1 MKKFLIGLG
10 ALLLLLVVAAALV
23 PFLFKDKIKAAV
35 DEQIAKSLNAKV
47 QYDADQIGVTLL
59 SSFPDLG
66 VSLGELRVIG
76 IDSFSRD
83 TLAYIP
89 KLAVD
94 LNLMSVIR
102 GEKMQIN
109 EVTLTEPRIHVVV
122 LKSGKANW
130 DIAKPDSAAPATPA
144 DTASNFQLGIKQ
156 WRVDNGQLTY
166 DDRSI
171 PFRMALAGLN
181 HTGSGDFAQDV
192 FDMKSKTTAE
202 RFSVAYDGAE
212 YISNK
217 KLDGDV
223 TMAMDLANM
232 AFTFKENT
240 LKLNDFVTHFEGTIK
255 MPTDAMDFDIKFNA
269 PETDFKAL
277 LSLLPG
283 MYTPQ
288 FKDVATTGKMQFDGY
303 YKGRMDS
310 VQMPG
315 YGLNLK
321 VVNATFK
328 YPDLPRE
335 AKNINV
341 DVTVDDAD
349 GVTDHVKVDLRKLH
363 VDLGSDQ
370 IDAVAKIN
378 GLAPMQLDGNVKA
391 KINLAEAMKVYPV
404 AGLTLRG
411 LLDVDATAKGTY
423 SETQMPVVNAKMN
436 LTDGYVKSKDF
447 PAPIENLMVVSNIAN
462 ATGKTDDTDV
472 KIENFKMTLDGEP
485 VSGRVYVKGI
495 AKPVFDADLKG
506 VIDLTKITKIFPLEG
521 TTLAGRIAG
530 EFAAAGRMVDIDA
543 GQYEKVKAS
552 GAVKVN
558 DLTYKSKD
566 LPQGMTI
573 KAANGAFNNE
583 KITISGMQG
592 TLGRSDFRA
601 DGVVSNYMGYA
612 LSKTHSPLLGTL
624 TVSSNR
630 FDVNE
635 WMVDPASGA
644 STAPATGTAK
654 EAEGVVQVPADLNLT
669 LNATAGQVLYD
680 NLDLRDAKGQVVV
693 KDRTVKLNDVA
704 FNTLGGSFTMAGTY
718 DARDLSKPG
727 FDMNLGIKDLNF
739 QQAYAAFNTIKTL
752 APAAKYLNGNFS
764 TNLNLAGNLGQD
776 MMPVMNTLRG
786 KALVEVLK
794 ATVDQLPA
802 LQKLSSLTNL
812 PSLKQMTLKDQK
824 IGLDVSNGNVLVK
837 PFEIKVPGDDVKMN
851 FGGTSSLVG
860 EMDFVSALDVP
871 TGKVG
876 QALSGKLSSLT
887 GVSNLKA
894 AERVTMNVKFG
905 GTVTDPKV
913 SLSGG
918 SVKGAAKDL
927 AKSIVDSKVNEGKAK
942 LEEKRKQ
949 AEDSLRNMANR
960 KAQELQAK
968 AEAEAKKR
976 LKDEASKRLQD
987 STTRKAADAVKNQA
1001 KDKLK
1006 GLFGK

>member
-1 MKKFLIGLG
+1 MKKILIGLG
-10 ALLLLLVVAAALV
+10 AFLLLLVVAAALV
-23 PFLFKDKIKAAV
+23 PILFKDKIKAAV
-35 DEQIAKSLNAKV
+35 DEQIAKSVNAKV
-47 QYDADQIGVTLL
+47 LYDANQIDVTLL

-66 VSLGELRVIG
+66 VRLGELRVIG
-76 IDSFSRD
+76 VDSFARD

-89 KLAVD
+89 QLAVD
-94 LNLMSVIR
+94 LNLMSVI
-102 GEKMQIN
+102 GGGKMQIN
-109 EVTLTEPRIHVVV
+109 EVTLTRPRIQVVV
-122 LKSGKANW
+122 LKSGRANW
-130 DIAKPDSAAPATPA
+130 DIAKPDTAAAVTPT
-144 DTASNFQLGIKQ
+144 DTASKFSLGIKQ
-156 WRVDNGQLTY
+156 WRVDDGYLGY

-171 PFRMALAGLN
+171 PFQMRLAGLN
-181 HTGSGDFAQDV
+181 HTGTGDFARDV
-192 FDMKSKTTAE
+192 FDMQSKTTAE
-202 RFSVAYDGAE
+202 KFSMTYAGTE
-212 YISNK
+212 YVSDK

-240 LKLNDFVTHFEGTIK
+240 VRLNDFVTHFDGTIK
-255 MPTDAMDFDIKFNA
+255 MPNDPIDFDIKFNA

-288 FKDVATTGKMQFDGY
+288 FKDVTTTGKMNFDGY

-310 VQMPG
+310 VSMPG
-315 YGLNLK
+315 YGVNLK
-321 VVNATFK
+321 VNNATFK
-328 YPDLPRE
+328 YPNLPRE

-341 DVTVDDAD
+341 DVTIDDAD
-349 GVTDHVKVDLRKLH
+349 GITDHLKVDLRKLH
-363 VDLGSDQ
+363 ADLGTDP
-370 IDAVAKIN
+370 IDAVATID
-378 GLAPMQLDGNVKA
+378 GLAPMKLDGNVKA

-411 LLDVDATAKGTY
+411 LLDVDATAKGIY
-423 SETQMPVVNAKMN
+423 SATQMPVVKAKLN

-447 PAPIENLMVVSNIAN
+447 PAPIENLVVVSSVAN
-462 ATGKTDDTDV
+462 ATGKTEDTDV

-495 AKPVFDADLKG
+495 DKPVFDADLKG

-530 EFAAAGRMVDIDA
+530 NFAAAGRMTDIDA
-543 GQYEKVKAS
+543 GQYQKVKAS

-573 KAANGAFNNE
+573 KSAAGEFNNE
-583 KITISGMQG
+583 KIAISQMAG
-592 TLGRSDFRA
+592 TLGRSDFQA
-601 DGVVSNYMGYA
+601 TGVVSNYMGYA

-654 EAEGVVQVPADLNLT
+654 EADGVVQVPADLNLT

-680 NLDLRDAKGQVVV
+680 NLDLRNAKGQVVV
-693 KDRTVKLNDVA
+693 KDRTVRLNDVA
-704 FNTLGGSFTMAGTY
+704 FNTLGGAFTATGTY

-739 QQAYAAFNTIKTL
+739 QQAYSAFNTIKSL
-752 APAAKYLNGNFS
+752 APAAQFLDGNFS
-764 TNLNLAGNLGQD
+764 TNLKLTGNLGQD
-776 MMPVMNTLRG
+776 MLPVMTSLRG
-786 KALVEVLK
+786 NALVEVLK
-794 ATVDQLPA
+794 ATVQRLPA
-802 LQKLSSLTNL
+802 VQKLSSLVNL
-812 PSLKQMTLKDQK
+812 PSLKDLTLKDQK
-824 IGLDVSNGNVLVK
+824 ISLDVSNGNVVVK
-837 PFEIKVPGDDVKMN
+837 PFTINVPGDDVKMN
-851 FGGTSSLVG
+851 LGGTSSLAG
-860 EMDFVSALDVP
+860 EMAFVSALDVP

-876 QALSGKLSSLT
+876 QALSSKLTSLT
-887 GVSNLKA
+887 GVKDLKA
-894 AERVTMNVKFG
+894 AERVTMNVNIG
-905 GTVTDPKV
+905 GTVTNPKL

-918 SVKGAAKDL
+918 SAKGAAKDL
-927 AKSIVDSKVNEGKAK
+927 AKSIVDSKVNEGKA
-942 LEEKRKQ
+942 LLADKRKQ
-949 AEDSLRNMANR
+949 AEDSLRNVATR

-968 AEAEAKKR
+968 AEAEAKSR
-976 LKDEASKRLQD
+976 LKDEAAKRLKD
-987 STTRKAADAVKNQA
+987 STARKAADAVKNQA

>member
-1 MKKFLIGLG
+1 M
-10 ALLLLLVVAAALV
+10 
-23 PFLFKDKIKAAV
+23 
-35 DEQIAKSLNAKV
+35 DEQIAKNVNAKV
-47 QYDADQIGVTLL
+47 QYDASQIDVTLI

-66 VSLGELRVIG
+66 VGLGELRVIG
-76 IDSFSRD
+76 LDSFSRD

-89 KLAVD
+89 KLTVD

-109 EVTLTEPRIHVVV
+109 AVTLTRPRIHVVV
-122 LKSGKANW
+122 LKSGRANW
-130 DIAKPDSAAPATPA
+130 DIAKADTTAAATPA
-144 DTASNFQLGIKQ
+144 DTASRFQLGIKE
-156 WRVDNGQLTY
+156 WRVTDGELAY

-171 PFRMALAGLN
+171 PFQMALEGLN
-181 HTGSGDFAQDV
+181 HTGTGDFAQDV
-192 FDMKSKTTAE
+192 FDMTSKTTAE
-202 RFSVAYDGAE
+202 RFSMVYAGTE
-212 YISNK
+212 YVSDK
-217 KLDGDV
+217 HLDADV

-240 LKLNDFVTHFEGTIK
+240 VKLNDFVTHFDGTIK
-255 MPTDAMDFDIKFNA
+255 MPGDPIDFDIKFNA

-288 FKDVATTGKMQFDGY
+288 FKDVTTTGKMSFDGY
-303 YKGRMDS
+303 YKGRMDLLS
-310 VQMPG
+310 MPG
-315 YGLNLK
+315 YGVNLK
-321 VVNATFK
+321 VNNATFK
-328 YPDLPRE
+328 YPQLPRE

-341 DVTVDDAD
+341 DVSIVDPD
-349 GVTDHVKVDLRKLH
+349 GKTENLKVDLRKLH
-363 VDLGSDQ
+363 VDLGPDQ

-411 LLDVDATAKGTY
+411 LLDVDATAKGIY
-423 SETQMPVVNAKMN
+423 SETQMPVVHAKMN
-436 LTDGYVKSKDF
+436 LTNGYVKSKDF
-447 PAPIENLMVVSNIAN
+447 PAPIENLMMVSNIAN

-530 EFAAAGRMVDIDA
+530 EFAAAGRMTDIDA
-543 GQYEKVKAS
+543 GQYQKVKAS

-573 KAANGAFNNE
+573 KAANGTFNNE

-644 STAPATGTAK
+644 STAPAAGKSGAPAQ
-654 EAEGVVQVPADLNLT
+654 AEGVVQVPADLNLT

-680 NLDLRDAKGQVVV
+680 NLDLRNAKGQIVV
-693 KDRTVKLNDVA
+693 KDRTVKLNDVS
-704 FNTLGGSFTMAGTY
+704 FSTLGGGFTLAGTY

-727 FDMNLGIKDLNF
+727 FDMALGIKDLNF
-739 QQAYAAFNTIKTL
+739 QQAYTAFNTIKQL
-752 APAAKYLNGNFS
+752 APAAKFLDGNFS
-764 TNLNLAGNLGQD
+764 TNFNLAGTLGQD
-776 MMPVMNTLRG
+776 MLPVMSSLRG
-786 KALVEVLK
+786 KALVEVLQ
-794 ATVDQLPA
+794 ATVQRLPA
-802 LQKLSSLTNL
+802 AQKLSSLVNL
-812 PSLKQMTLKDQK
+812 SSLKDLTLKDQK
-824 IGLDVSNGNVLVK
+824 ISLDVSNGNVVVK
-837 PFEIKVPGDDVKMN
+837 PFSINIPGDDIKMN
-851 FGGTSSLVG
+851 LGGTSSLTG
-860 EMDFVSALDVP
+860 DMAFVSALDVP

-876 QALSGKLSSLT
+876 QALSSKLSSLT

-894 AERVTMNVKFG
+894 AERVTMNVNIG
-905 GTVTDPKV
+905 GTLTDPKL

-918 SVKGAAKDL
+918 SAKGAAKDL
-927 AKSIVDSKVNEGKAK
+927 AKSIVDAKVNEGKEK
-942 LEEKRKQ
+942 LAEKRKQ
-949 AEDSLRNMANR
+949 AEDSVRNMATR

-968 AEAEAKKR
+968 AETEAKTR
-976 LKDEASKRLQD
+976 LKDEAAKRLKD

>member
-1 MKKFLIGLG
+1 MKKILLGLG
-10 ALLLLLVVAAALV
+10 AFLLLLVVAAALV
-23 PFLFKDKIKAAV
+23 PVLFKDKIKAAV
-35 DEQIAKSLNAKV
+35 DEQIANSLNAKV
-47 QYDADQIGVTLL
+47 QYDADRIDVTLL

-66 VSLGELRVIG
+66 VRLGELRVIG

-89 KLAVD
+89 QFAVD

-109 EVTLTEPRIHVVV
+109 EVTLTRPRIHVVV
-122 LKSGKANW
+122 LKSGRANW
-130 DIAKPDSAAPATPA
+130 DIAKADTAAATPA
-144 DTASNFQLGIKQ
+144 DTASKFQLGIKQ
-156 WRVDNGQLTY
+156 WRVEDGQLTY

-171 PFRMALAGLN
+171 PFQMELAGLD

-192 FDMKSKTTAE
+192 FDMQSKTTAKQ
-202 RFSVAYDGAE
+202 FSVAYAGAE
-212 YISNK
+212 YLSDK
-217 KLDGDV
+217 QLDADV

-240 LKLNDFVTHFEGTIK
+240 VKLNDFVTHFDGSIK
-255 MPTDAMDFDIKFNA
+255 MPADAMDFDIKFNA

-288 FKDVATTGKMQFDGY
+288 FKDVTTTGKMQFDGY
-303 YKGRMDS
+303 YKGRMDT

-321 VVNATFK
+321 VMNATFK
-328 YPDLPRE
+328 YPQLPRE

-341 DVTVDDAD
+341 DVSVIDPD
-349 GVTDHVKVDLRKLH
+349 GKTENLKVDLRKLH
-363 VDLGSDQ
+363 VDLGSDP

-378 GLAPMQLDGNVKA
+378 GLAPMQVDGNVKA

-423 SETQMPVVNAKMN
+423 SEKQMPVVHAKLN

-447 PAPIENLMVVSNIAN
+447 PAPIENLTVVSNIAN
-462 ATGKTDDTDV
+462 ATGRTEDTDV
-472 KIENFKMTLDGEP
+472 KIENFRMTLDGEP
-485 VSGRVYVKGI
+485 ISGRVYAKGVDQ
-495 AKPVFDADLKG
+495 PVFDASLNG
-506 VIDLTKITKIFPLEG
+506 TIDLTKMTKIFPLEG

-530 EFAAAGRMVDIDA
+530 TFAAAGRMADIEA
-543 GQYEKVKAS
+543 GQYQKVKAS

-558 DLTYKSKD
+558 DLTYKSKE

-573 KAANGAFNNE
+573 KTANGAFNNE

-624 TVSSNR
+624 TVASNR

-644 STAPATGTAK
+644 STAPATGKPA
-654 EAEGVVQVPADLNLT
+654 EANGVVQVPADLNLT

-680 NLDLRDAKGQVVV
+680 NLDLRNAKGQVVV

-704 FNTLGGSFTMAGTY
+704 FSTLGGAFTMTGTY

-727 FDMNLGIKDLNF
+727 FDMALGIKDLAF
-739 QQAYAAFNTIKTL
+739 KQAFSAFNTIQKL
-752 APAAKYLNGNFS
+752 APAAKYLDGNFS
-764 TNLNLAGNLGQD
+764 TNLNLAGTLGQD
-776 MMPVMNTLRG
+776 MMPVMSSLRG

-794 ATVDQLPA
+794 ATVSQLPA

-812 PSLKQMTLKDQK
+812 ASLKEMTLKDQK

-851 FGGTSSLVG
+851 FGGMSSLVG

-876 QALSGKLSSLT
+876 QALTSKLTSLT

-927 AKSIVDSKVNEGKAK
+927 AKSLVDAKVNEGKAK
-942 LEEKRKQ
+942 LAEKRKQ
-949 AEDSLRNMANR
+949 AEDSVRNMATR
-960 KAQELQAK
+960 KADELRVK

-976 LKDEASKRLQD
+976 LTDEAKKRLQD
-987 STTRKAADAVKNQA
+987 STSRKAADAVKNA
-1001 KDKLK
+1001 TKDKLK
-1006 GLFGK
+1006 GLFNK

>member
-1 MKKFLIGLG
+1 MKKILIGLG
-10 ALLLLLVVAAALV
+10 AFLLLLVVAAALV
-23 PFLFKDKIKAAV
+23 PVLFKDKIKAAV
-35 DEQIAKSLNAKV
+35 DEQIANSVNAKV
-47 QYDADQIGVTLL
+47 QYDADRIDVTLL

-66 VSLGELRVIG
+66 VRLGELRVIG
-76 IDSFSRD
+76 VDSFQRD

-89 KLAVD
+89 RLAVD

-102 GEKMQIN
+102 GEKMQVN
-109 EVTLTEPRIHVVV
+109 EVALTRPRIHVVV
-122 LKSGKANW
+122 LKSGRANW
-130 DIAKPDSAAPATPA
+130 DIAKPDTAAPATPA
-144 DTASNFQLGIKQ
+144 DTDSNFQFGIKQ
-156 WRVDNGQLTY
+156 WRVKDGQLTY

-171 PFRMALAGLN
+171 PFQMALDGLN
-181 HTGSGDFAQDV
+181 HTGSGDFAKDV
-192 FDMKSKTTAE
+192 FDMQSKTTAK
-202 RFSVAYDGAE
+202 RFSMAYAGAE
-212 YISNK
+212 YVSDK
-217 KLDGDV
+217 KLDADV

-232 AFTFKENT
+232 AFTFKENRV
-240 LKLNDFVTHFEGTIK
+240 KINDFAMSFDGSIK
-255 MPTDAMDFDIKFNA
+255 MPADAMDFDIKFKA

-288 FKDVATTGKMQFDGY
+288 FKDVQTTGKMQFDGY
-303 YKGRMDS
+303 YRGRMDS
-310 VQMPG
+310 LSMPG
-315 YGLNLK
+315 YGVNLK
-321 VVNATFK
+321 VDNATFK

-341 DVTVDDAD
+341 DVTVVDPD
-349 GVTDHVKVDLRKLH
+349 GKTDNLKVDLRKLH
-363 VDLGSDQ
+363 ADLGADP

-378 GLAPMQLDGNVKA
+378 GLNPMNLDGNVKA

-423 SETQMPVVNAKMN
+423 SEKQMPVVQAKMN
-436 LTDGYVKSKDF
+436 LTDGYVKSKNF
-447 PAPIENLMVVSNIAN
+447 PAPIENLTVVSNIAN
-462 ATGKTDDTDV
+462 ATGNTEDTDV
-472 KIENFKMTLDGEP
+472 KVENFRMTLDGEP
-485 VSGRVYVKGI
+485 ISGRVYAKGVD
-495 AKPVFDADLKG
+495 KPVFDASLNG
-506 VIDLTKITKIFPLEG
+506 TIDLTKMTKIFPLEG
-521 TTLAGRIAG
+521 TTLAGRIVG
-530 EFAAAGRMVDIDA
+530 TFAAAGRMADIDA
-543 GQYEKVKAS
+543 GQYQKVKAS
-552 GAVKVN
+552 GAVKVS
-558 DLTYKSKD
+558 DLSYKSKD

-573 KAANGAFNNE
+573 KSATGTFNNE
-583 KITISGMQG
+583 KITVSGMQG

-601 DGVVSNYMGYA
+601 DGVISNYMGYA
-612 LSKTHSPLLGTL
+612 LSEQHSPLLGTL

-680 NLDLRDAKGQVVV
+680 NLDLRNAKGQVVV

-704 FNTLGGSFTMAGTY
+704 FNTLGGGFTVAGTY
-718 DARDLSKPG
+718 DARDLAKPG
-727 FDMNLGIKDLNF
+727 FDMKLGIQNLSF
-739 QQAYAAFNTIKTL
+739 SQAFAAFNTVQKL
-752 APAAKYLNGNFS
+752 MPAAKYLNGNF
-764 TNLNLAGNLGQD
+764 TTDFTLAGTLGQD
-776 MMPVMNTLRG
+776 MMPVMSSLRG

-794 ATVDQLPA
+794 ATVSQLPA

-812 PSLKQMTLKDQK
+812 GSLKEMTLKDQK
-824 IGLDVSNGNVLVK
+824 INMDVSNGNVLVK
-837 PFEIKVPGDDVKMN
+837 PFDINVPGDDVKMK

-876 QALSGKLSSLT
+876 QALSSKLSSLA

-913 SLSGG
+913 SLSSG

-927 AKSIVDSKVNEGKAK
+927 AKSLVDAKVNEGKAK
-942 LEEKRKQ
+942 LEAKRKQ
-949 AEDSLRNMANR
+949 AEDSLRAVATQKAN
-960 KAQELQAK
+960 ELKDK

-976 LKDEASKRLQD
+976 LSEEAKKRLQD
-987 STTRKAADAVKNQA
+987 STTRAAAEAARKAA